1 MFFRMN
7 TSLSNQQ
14 LNHSTTQPF
23 KLVECPRD
31 AMQGLHDFVPT
42 DLKAAYLQKLLA
54 VGFDTLDF
62 GSFVSP
68 KAIPQLRDTAEVLER
83 LDLSGTKT
91 RLLAILA
98 NPRGAE
104 DACRFPEIAFLGYPL
119 SVSETFQ
126 QRNTNRSIAAALD
139 ELAVIQE
146 RCETAGK
153 TLVVYLSMGFGN
165 PYGDPYSPALTVG
178 FTENLAERG
187 VRIVAP
193 SDTVGT
199 ATPEAITA
207 LFSELIPAFPA
218 IEFGAHLHSRPDEVE
233 EKVAA
238 AWAAGVRRMDG
249 ALRGFGG
256 CPMANDTLTGNLP
269 TERVATWLAAQG
281 VELGLDEAAF
291 AEAMAFSA
299 RVFT

>member
-1 MFFRMN
+1 
-7 TSLSNQQ
+7 
-14 LNHSTTQPF
+14 
-23 KLVECPRD
+23 
-31 AMQGLHDFVPT
+31 MQGLHEFVPT
-42 DLKAAYLQKLLA
+42 DVKAAYLQKLLA

-68 KAIPQLRDTAEVLER
+68 KAIPQLRDTAEVLGK

-91 RLLAILA
+91 RLLAIVA

-119 SVSETFQ
+119 SISETFQ

-139 ELAVIQE
+139 DLAVIQE
-146 RCETAGK
+146 AGEKAGK
-153 TLVVYLSMGFGN
+153 VLVVYLSMGFGN
-165 PYGDPYSPALTVG
+165 PYGDPYSPALTVD
-178 FTENLAERG
+178 FTEKLAERG
-187 VRIVAP
+187 VRVVAP

-199 ATPEAITA
+199 ATPAAITA
-207 LFSELIPAFPA
+207 LFSELMPAFPNV
-218 IEFGAHLHSRPDEVE
+218 EFGAHLHSRPDDVE
-233 EKVAA
+233 GKVAA
-238 AWAAGVRRMDG
+238 AYAAGVRRMDG
-249 ALRGFGG
+249 ALRGYGG

-269 TERVATWLAAQG
+269 TERVAAWLTAQG

-299 RVFT
+299 RVFEP

>member
-1 MFFRMN
+1 M
-7 TSLSNQQ
+7 
-14 LNHSTTQPF
+14 

-42 DLKAAYLQKLLA
+42 AVKTAYLQKLLG

-68 KAIPQLRDTAEVLER
+68 KAIPQLRDTAEVLAG
-83 LDLSGTKT
+83 LDCSTTKT
-91 RLLAILA
+91 RLLAIVA

-104 DACRFPEIAFLGYPL
+104 EACRHPEISFLGYPL

-139 ELAVIQE
+139 DLAAIQTS
-146 RCETAGK
+146 CEKTGK

-165 PYGDPYSPALTVG
+165 PYGDAYSPALTVD
-178 FTENLAERG
+178 FTGNLAHRG
-187 VRIVAP
+187 VRVVAP
-193 SDTVGT
+193 SDTVGS
-199 ATPEAITA
+199 ATPAAITT
-207 LFSELIPAFPA
+207 LFSDLIPAFPE
-218 IEFGAHLHSRPDEVE
+218 IEFGAHLHARPEHVE

-238 AWAAGVRRMDG
+238 AYAAGVRRMDG

-256 CPMANDTLTGNLP
+256 CPMANDDLTGNLP
-269 TERVATWLAAQG
+269 TERIVAWLEGRG
-281 VELGLDEAAF
+281 VDLQLDKTAF
-291 AEAMAFSA
+291 AEAMVYSA
-299 RVFT
+299 RVFV